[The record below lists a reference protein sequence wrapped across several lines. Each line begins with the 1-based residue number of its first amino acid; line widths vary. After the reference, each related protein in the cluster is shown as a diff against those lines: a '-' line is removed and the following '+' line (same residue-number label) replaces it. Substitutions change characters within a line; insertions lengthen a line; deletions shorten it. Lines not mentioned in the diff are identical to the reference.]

1 MQANWTRS
9 LLFALRYLAAALGL
23 AVLAFG
29 VGSINWC
36 RRSEGD
42 LRLLGSQAAQGPL
55 SAGAARVELEPPL
68 PVVIAGYPPQ
78 RPEASRILYPL
89 CARALVVQMDHLKL
103 GLVSIDLLTT
113 PDSLVADI
121 RGAVE
126 ELGLSALWVTATHSH
141 SSEGGYDRG
150 LLAQLA
156 GTGRYRTEVR
166 ATVVEAAVKAL
177 RQAAA
182 ALAPAALESGE
193 GAFPELVAPRSEGMA
208 PDGRLT
214 RLAFRAQAGPIAQVI
229 IFAAHPTLVPRQP
242 DALSPDYPGLF
253 SSQQEGGGAGIT
265 LFLQGGVG
273 NSVAAAVGDNQW
285 KAPSEFADAL
295 ARATRQVELS
305 PASSPRFAFSRV
317 SVSLPP
323 ADASRLAPPWLRG
336 LAGNFVCA
344 AAPSRVEIS
353 ALQLGPV
360 RLLFLPGEPT
370 ALAAKLLEGE
380 SGVQRAVAL
389 TNGYVGYLDGPEI
402 VHKRIGE
409 SRRQYFEPTL
419 LPALAKAG
427 QLAVK
432 KLAIERTQVH

>member
-9 LLFALRYLAAALGL
+9 FLIALRYLAAALCL

-29 VGSINWC
+29 VGSLNWC
-36 RRSEGD
+36 RRAGGD
-42 LRLLGSQAAQGPL
+42 LRLLGSQSAQGPL
-55 SAGAARVELEPPL
+55 SAGAARVELQPPL

-78 RPEASRILYPL
+78 RLEASRILYPL
-89 CARALVVQMDHLKL
+89 RARGLVVQMDRLKL
-103 GLVSIDLLTT
+103 GLVSIDLLTL
-113 PDSLVADI
+113 PNSLVADI
-121 RGAVE
+121 RDTVE
-126 ELGLSALWVTATHSH
+126 ELGLSGLWVSATHSH

-156 GTGRYRTEVR
+156 GTGRYRAEAR
-166 ATVVEAAVKAL
+166 ATVVDAAAKAL

-182 ALAPAALESGE
+182 ALAPATLETGE

-214 RLAFRAQAGPIAQVI
+214 RLVFRARAHPIAQVI
-229 IFAAHPTLVPRQP
+229 IFAAHPTLLPRQL
-242 DALSPDYPGLF
+242 DALSPDFPGLF
-253 SSQQEGGGAGIT
+253 SSQQESGGAGIT

-273 NSVAAAVGDNQW
+273 NAVAAAIGDNPW

-295 ARATRQVELS
+295 AGATRQVELS
-305 PASSPRFAFSRV
+305 PTSSPRIAFSRV
-317 SVSLPP
+317 SVSLPR
-323 ADASRLAPPWLRG
+323 ADASRVVTPWLQG
-336 LAGNFVCA
+336 LAGNFFCA
-344 AAPSRVEIS
+344 ASPSRVEIS

-370 ALAAKLLEGE
+370 ALAANLLEAE
-380 SGVQRAVAL
+380 SGAQRAVAL

-402 VHKRIGE
+402 VQKRIGE
-409 SRRQYFEPTL
+409 SKRQYFEPTL

>member
-9 LLFALRYLAAALGL
+9 ILIALRYVAAALGL
-23 AVLAFG
+23 AVLAFA
-29 VGSINWC
+29 VGSLNWC
-36 RRSEGD
+36 RRAGGNP
-42 LRLLGSQAAQGPL
+42 RLLDSQAAQGPL
-55 SAGAARVELEPPL
+55 SAGAARVELQPPL

-89 CARALVVQMDHLKL
+89 RARALVVQIDHLKV
-103 GLVSIDLLTT
+103 GLVSIDLLTL
-113 PDSLVADI
+113 PNSLVTDI
-121 RGAVE
+121 RSAVE
-126 ELGLSALWVTATHSH
+126 ELGLSGLWVSATHSH

-156 GTGRYRTEVR
+156 GTGRYRTEAR
-166 ATVVEAAVKAL
+166 ASVVKAAAEAL

-182 ALAPAALESGE
+182 GLAPATLETGE
-193 GAFPELVAPRSEGMA
+193 GAFPELVAPRSEGMS

-214 RLAFRAQAGPIAQVI
+214 RLSFRAPANPIAQAI
-229 IFAAHPTLVPRQP
+229 IFAAHPTLEPRQL
-242 DALSPDYPGLF
+242 DALSPDFPGLF
-253 SSQQEGGGAGIT
+253 SSQQESSGAGIT

-273 NSVAAAVGDNQW
+273 NSVAVAVGDNPW
-285 KAPSEFADAL
+285 KAPSDFADAL
-295 ARATRQVELS
+295 EGATRQVQVS
-305 PASSPRFAFSRV
+305 PTSSPRVAFSRV

-323 ADASRLAPPWLRG
+323 ADASRLAPRWLWG

-370 ALAAKLLEGE
+370 ALGAKLLEEE
-380 SGVQRAVAL
+380 SGAQRAIAL
-389 TNGYVGYLDGPEI
+389 TNGYVGYLDGPEM
-402 VHKRIGE
+402 VQKRIGE
-409 SRRQYFEPTL
+409 SRRQYFEPAL

>member
-1 MQANWTRS
+1 MQANWTRW
-9 LLFALRYLAAALGL
+9 LFIALRYLAAALGL

-29 VGSINWC
+29 IGSLNWC
-36 RRSEGD
+36 RRSQGD
-42 LRLLGSQAAQGPL
+42 VRLVGSQAAEGSL

-78 RPEASRILYPL
+78 RPEATRILYPL
-89 CARALVVQMDHLKL
+89 RARALVLEIDRLKL
-103 GLVSIDLLTT
+103 GLVSIDLLTM
-113 PDSLVADI
+113 PESLVADI
-121 RGAVE
+121 RSAVE
-126 ELGLSALWVTATHSH
+126 ELGLSALWVSATHSH

-156 GTGRYRTEVR
+156 GTGRYRAEVR
-166 ATVVEAAVKAL
+166 ATVVAAAARAL

-182 ALAPAALESGE
+182 ALAPATLETGE
-193 GAFPELVAPRSEGMA
+193 RAFPEMVAPRSEGMA

-214 RLAFRAQAGPIAQVI
+214 RLAFRAQASPIAQVI
-229 IFAAHPTLVPRQP
+229 IFAAHPTLLPRQL
-242 DALSPDYPGLF
+242 DALSPDFPGLF
-253 SSQQEGGGAGIT
+253 SSQQEGAGAGIT

-273 NSVAAAVGDNQW
+273 NAAAAAIGDNQW

-295 ARATRQVELS
+295 ASAVRQVALS

-323 ADASRLAPPWLRG
+323 ADASRVAPRWLQG
-336 LAGNFVCA
+336 LASNFVCA
-344 AAPSRVEIS
+344 ASPPRVEIS

-370 ALAAKLLEGE
+370 ALAAKRLEEE
-380 SGVQRAVAL
+380 SGAHRAVAL
-389 TNGYVGYLDGPEI
+389 TNGYVGYLDDPEI
-402 VHKRIGE
+402 VQKRIGE
-409 SRRQYFEPTL
+409 SRRQYFEPAL

-427 QLAVK
+427 QVAVK
-432 KLAIERTQVH
+432 KLAIEHTQVR